1 MKAVRP
7 RLWLPTRWNLSRY
20 TPSNRR
26 GGMENTNSSDFG
38 VSNSNEAIELEQESD
53 DHMTKAIH
61 VGPSKPKP
69 KWTRVPH
76 MECGLEG
83 LSAET
88 STTILGKKGPTQIE
102 EDEFNEE
109 NEAQVSGCLGF
120 VLHDFWVSGFQ
131 GRRL

>member
-1 MKAVRP
+1 MDV
-7 RLWLPTRWNLSRY
+7 TS
-20 TPSNRR
+20 
-26 GGMENTNSSDFG
+26 G
-38 VSNSNEAIELEQESD
+38 VSNLNEAIELEQESD

-76 MECGLEG
+76 MECGLRG

-88 STTILGKKGPTQIE
+88 STTILGKRGPTQIE

-109 NEAQVSGCLGF
+109 NEAQVSKHGKL
-120 VLHDFWVSGFQ
+120 Q
-131 GRRL
+131 GDYCSNTAVGMFEHPCQPQ